1 MKAPVTESHDG
12 QHRQAPPRPRILY
25 SGLAR
30 LVSLLVAGAL
40 SLLLTLYPQ
49 AVVAGGQTPGHGT
62 LMLCMWGIAAGFVH
76 GVGFVPYNGR
86 LRVALGPLAAWILML
101 VGTLLLAR
109 G

>member
-1 MKAPVTESHDG
+1 MDRWPRVGPAPVRSAG
-12 QHRQAPPRPRILY
+12 QKSEGQP
-25 SGLAR
+25 
-30 LVSLLVAGAL
+30 LLVAGAL

-76 GVGFVPYNGR
+76 GVGFVPYKGV
-86 LRVALGPLAAWILML
+86 LRVALGPLAAWILIL